1 MFFGLAHRPMQMSV
15 SLGVIVMEIHV
26 ETDGIRNGGLNGLTR
41 VFGILSVLAR
51 ERRGRRPIEVR
62 ERS

>member
-1 MFFGLAHRPMQMSV
+1 MSV

-26 ETDGIRNGGLNGLTR
+26 ETDGIRNGGLNELTR